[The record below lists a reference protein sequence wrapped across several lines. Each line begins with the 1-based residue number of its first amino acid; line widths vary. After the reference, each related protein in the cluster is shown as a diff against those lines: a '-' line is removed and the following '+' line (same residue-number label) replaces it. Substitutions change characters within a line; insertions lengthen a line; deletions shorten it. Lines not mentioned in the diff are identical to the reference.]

1 MGILAERVREL
12 LDMEFDDTQMTLRFT
27 DGGLATAPIWW
38 YPRLQGATVEQRR
51 NWVLSGA
58 GRGIHWPDIDE
69 DLAIAG
75 ILEGRM
81 APGVM
86 AR

>member
-1 MGILAERVREL
+1 MGILTERVRSLSDIAFGPDE
-12 LDMEFDDTQMTLRFT
+12 MTLRFA
-27 DGGLATAPIWW
+27 DGGIATAPYWW
-38 YPRLQGATVEQRR
+38 YPRLQGATMGQRR
-51 NWVLSGA
+51 NWVRSGA

-81 APGVM
+81 APGVE
-86 AR
+86 RV